1 MPWCQLGNM
10 SNKNCCQKLH
20 NKTLKNNQRFRMEHD
35 AWVTDFR
42 EWSLAETS
50 ATVALA
56 AANLA
61 FISAE
66 ENT

>member
-1 MPWCQLGNM
+1 MAASRDNLVRQTMRLM
-10 SNKNCCQKLH
+10 F
-20 NKTLKNNQRFRMEHD
+20 TLQPEAAANARSHL
-35 AWVTDFR
+35 R